1 MPLTYSPPPPPP
13 SLACLFLSHAQDT
26 DGDKFCESIGPFLK
40 GTKSSMLLIKDKVDQ
55 LTDDYDELVAA
66 YEETTDELP

>member
-1 MPLTYSPPPPPP
+1 
-13 SLACLFLSHAQDT
+13 
-26 DGDKFCESIGPFLK
+26 
-40 GTKSSMLLIKDKVDQ
+40 MLLIKDKVDQ